1 MTNQNKAFEAEMV
14 HHHGEICNVTL
25 DAVSTIGRRTRQ
37 AMPAQVIPDDP
48 MVLDQ
53 TLHKPIPR
61 VQILAVAMHEN
72 KWEPSLLTLV
82 SEMDCFPVW

>member
-1 MTNQNKAFEAEMV
+1 
-14 HHHGEICNVTL
+14 
-25 DAVSTIGRRTRQ
+25 
-37 AMPAQVIPDDP
+37 

-72 KWEPSLLTLV
+72 KWERSFLTLV
-82 SEMDCFPVW
+82 SEMDRFPVW